1 MSENNRIRK
10 EQRGNLN
17 DICDVKVLSLGNGM
31 IGADFTILLYKLSKS
46 YIISFVHIGYYII
59 KFCLFVCF

>member
-1 MSENNRIRK
+1 MSESNRIRK
-10 EQRGNLN
+10 EQTGNFN
-17 DICDVKVLSLGNGM
+17 NICDVKVLSLGNGM
-31 IGADFTILLYKLSKS
+31 IGACFIIWLYKLSKS